1 MKFKKPRSA
10 KKGRIEIIPMID
22 VMFFL
27 LITFMLTSLA
37 AQKINSL
44 PINLTEGKANQALI
58 DKEQITFTIDR
69 ENKIYLGKK
78 LISLEEIATT
88 LPALLTNADAT
99 IIITFDKKA
108 EAGIVTQ
115 TMLKAKAAGAKH
127 FSIIVKKA

>member
-44 PINLTEGKANQALI
+44 PVNLTEGKANQALI

-69 ENKIYLGKK
+69 ENRIYLGKK

-88 LPALLTNADAT
+88 LPALLPNADAT

-127 FSIIVKKA
+127 FSIIIKKA

>member
-27 LITFMLTSLA
+27 LITFMLNSIA

-44 PINLTEGKANQALI
+44 PVNLTEGRANQALI

-88 LPALLTNADAT
+88 LPALLPNADAT

-108 EAGIVTQ
+108 EAGIVTE

-127 FSIIVKKA
+127 FSIIVRKV

>member
-1 MKFKKPRSA
+1 MKFKKLRSP

-37 AQKINSL
+37 AQKLNSL
-44 PINLTEGKANQALI
+44 PVNLTEGNASEALI
-58 DKEQITFTIDR
+58 DKKQITFTIDK
-69 ENKIYLGKK
+69 ENKIYLEKK
-78 LISLEEIATT
+78 LINLEEITT
-88 LPALLTNADAT
+88 ILPALLPSADET
-99 IIITFDKKA
+99 IIITFDQKA

-127 FSIIVKKA
+127 FSIIVRKA

>member
-44 PINLTEGKANQALI
+44 PVNLTEGKANQALI

-69 ENKIYLGKK
+69 ENRIYLGKK

-88 LPALLTNADAT
+88 LPALLPNVDAT

-127 FSIIVKKA
+127 FSIIIKKA